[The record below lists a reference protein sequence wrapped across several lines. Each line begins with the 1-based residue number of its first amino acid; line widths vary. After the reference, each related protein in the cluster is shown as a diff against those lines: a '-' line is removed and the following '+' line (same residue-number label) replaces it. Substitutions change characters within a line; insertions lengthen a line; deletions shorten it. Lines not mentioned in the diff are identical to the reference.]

1 MNECSI
7 SQDELDKLLSSS
19 ANNPSK
25 KNSKNNSYRTSILE
39 KLEKKESELNKQLK
53 DLKISLTQDE
63 VDKLLKE

>member
-25 KNSKNNSYRTSILE
+25 KKKKNNSYRTSILE

>member
-1 MNECSI
+1 MTECSI

-19 ANNPSK
+19 PNNPSK
-25 KNSKNNSYRTSILE
+25 ENSKKNSYRTTILE
-39 KLEKKESELNKQLK
+39 KLEKKESELSRQLK

>member
-7 SQDELDKLLSSS
+7 TQDELDKLLSSS

-25 KNSKNNSYRTSILE
+25 ENSKNNSYRTSILE

>member
-1 MNECSI
+1 MTECSI

-19 ANNPSK
+19 PKNPSK
-25 KNSKNNSYRTSILE
+25 ENSKNNSYRTSILE
-39 KLEKKESELNKQLK
+39 KLEKKESELNRQLK